1 MLIGVLSLGK
11 LVSKALGDERL
22 DPSELAAA
30 APEWSDIEEVLSY
43 FDLGPADLGSH

>member
-22 DPSELAAA
+22 DP
-30 APEWSDIEEVLSY
+30 EWSDIEEVLSY
-43 FDLGPADLGSH
+43 FDLDPADLGSH